1 MIILSWRFWKVNEDK
16 PLRDR
21 ILESIR
27 SIEFHR
33 RELDNIKRRLESR
46 KDKLFN
52 LTVKALEAKDRVRA
66 KVYATE
72 HAEIKRVIKVV
83 TMSELAL
90 TQISIR
96 LESICDT
103 GDIIMQVS
111 SAFKV
116 VKKIGEE
123 LSSIMPQLESTM
135 KEINDVLVETMSSL
149 QQITPDS
156 SIVLDVSGGEEIL
169 ESAKRYVEEKI
180 SSLEEPLPES
190 LQGEPSFERIQNIA
204 LLASGDDEE
213 EPFKATLLNAP
224 PPNPEQAVL
233 DNRVLEQIRIKGS
246 YNVVEIASS
255 LGVPVDKVEQSIFRL
270 AASGKIHIEEVG

>member
-1 MIILSWRFWKVNEDK
+1 MSWRFWKVNEDK

-169 ESAKRYVEEKI
+169 ESAKKYVEEKI
-180 SSLEEPLPES
+180 NSLEEPLPES

-224 PPNPEQAVL
+224 PPNAEQAVL
-233 DNRVLEQIRIKGS
+233 DNRVLEQIRMKGS